1 MLSLVE
7 RQTMDTLNS
16 DRQWGIT
23 YDEFNRLVLD
33 YETARN
39 CGDTHR
45 MELIE
50 YRLTDINF
58 HSEVRLLKGGMYQDA
73 LISTWTEYT

>member
-7 RQTMDTLNS
+7 RQAMDTLNS
-16 DRQWGIT
+16 EKQWGIA
-23 YDEFNRLVLD
+23 YDEFNRLVLNH
-33 YETARN
+33 ETARN
-39 CGDTHR
+39 CGDTHQ

-58 HSEVRLLKGGMYQDA
+58 HSEVRLLKEGMYQDA
-73 LISTWTEYT
+73 LSN